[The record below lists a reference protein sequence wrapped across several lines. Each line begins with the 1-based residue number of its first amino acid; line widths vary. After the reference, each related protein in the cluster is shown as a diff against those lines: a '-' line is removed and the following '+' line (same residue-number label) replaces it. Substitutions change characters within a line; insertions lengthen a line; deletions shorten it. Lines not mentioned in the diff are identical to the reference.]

1 MICPRC
7 ESETVELMT
16 KSPIEGA
23 WEVYICDTCTYSW
36 RSTETPDKTDPKQYK
51 ASFKIK
57 PASIPSMLV
66 IPPVPPL
73 REK

>member
-7 ESETVELMT
+7 DNDKVELMA
-16 KSPIEGA
+16 KSPVGNV
-23 WEVYICDTCTYSW
+23 WEMYICTTCTYSW
-36 RSTETPDKTDPKQYK
+36 RSTETPDKTDPKLYSAK
-51 ASFKIK
+51 FKIK

-73 REK
+73 KA

>member
-7 ESETVELMT
+7 DSETVDLMA
-16 KSPIEGA
+16 KAPVGDA
-23 WEVYICDTCTYSW
+23 WEVYICTTCHYSW

-57 PASIPSMLV
+57 PANIPNMLV
-66 IPPVPPL
+66 IPAIPPL
-73 REK
+73 KDK